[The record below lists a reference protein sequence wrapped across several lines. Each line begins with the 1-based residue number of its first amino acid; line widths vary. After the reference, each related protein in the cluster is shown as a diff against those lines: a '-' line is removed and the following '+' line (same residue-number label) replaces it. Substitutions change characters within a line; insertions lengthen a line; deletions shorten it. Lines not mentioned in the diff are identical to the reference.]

1 MTHLLQVVGLR
12 RDLLGQL
19 HHIAL
24 AEGLIKGQKG
34 VAHGSLCEGCARDR

>member
-1 MTHLLQVVGLR
+1 VTHLLQVVGLR

-24 AEGLIKGQKG
+24 AVGLVKGQKG
-34 VAHGSLCEGCARDR
+34 VAHSSLCEGCAGDR